1 MKRDVVIG
9 IEIHCELK
17 SKAKMF
23 SDAPI
28 TFNADVNS
36 FANEIDVGYPGT
48 LPSLNQEA
56 VRLSLMAC
64 LITDCEI
71 DRLMRFDRKNYFY
84 SDLPKGYQ
92 ITQQFYPIGKNG
104 KVTIDV
110 ENQIKVIGIE
120 RIHMEEDTAK
130 QFHEDD
136 GTLIDYNRAGN
147 PLIEI
152 VSKPEIHSAKEA
164 RAYVET
170 LQNMLLYAGISDVKM
185 EAGSLRCDVNVSLKD
200 KGSNVLGTKVEIK
213 NLNSIANIE
222 RAIDVEIKRQNEIL
236 NRNETVISQTRRF
249 DESLRTTVLMRD
261 KDDVVDYRY
270 FPEPNILPT
279 IIDDGLYEQAKQAI
293 PLMPAQKLEQLIDEY
308 QLKAVDAKILINNK
322 PLLDYFDQIMK
333 HSKHPIQVGNAL
345 ISEVL
350 ALDVKE
356 DYHKVIEPEAFAD
369 YIDLIVSNT
378 INSKQAKTVFE
389 HMLKQEK
396 PKQIIKD
403 LDMSVVSD
411 AGALL
416 AWVLEAI
423 ENNPQSVVDFK
434 NGKDRAVGFLV
445 GQVMKLS
452 KGKADPKIA
461 NQLVRAELMKK

>member
-1 MKRDVVIG
+1 MKRVVVIG

-48 LPSLNQEA
+48 LPSLNREA

-110 ENQIKVIGIE
+110 ENQTKVIGIE

-164 RAYVET
+164 RVYVET
-170 LQNMLLYAGISDVKM
+170 LQNMLLFAGISDVKM

-200 KGSNVLGTKVEIK
+200 KGSDVLGTKVEIK

-236 NRNETVISQTRRF
+236 DRNETVISQTRRF

-279 IIDDGLYEQAKQAI
+279 IIDDGLYAQAKQAI
-293 PLMPAQKLEQLIDEY
+293 PLMPAQKLAQLIDEH

-333 HSKHPIQVGNAL
+333 HSKHSIQVSNAL

-411 AGALL
+411 TGALL

-423 ENNPQSVVDFK
+423 DNNPQSVIDFK

-452 KGKADPKIA
+452 KGKADPKRV
-461 NQLVRAELMKK
+461 NELVRAELMKK

>member
-1 MKRDVVIG
+1 
-9 IEIHCELK
+9 
-17 SKAKMF
+17 
-23 SDAPI
+23 
-28 TFNADVNS
+28 
-36 FANEIDVGYPGT
+36 
-48 LPSLNQEA
+48 
-56 VRLSLMAC
+56 
-64 LITDCEI
+64 
-71 DRLMRFDRKNYFY
+71 
-84 SDLPKGYQ
+84 
-92 ITQQFYPIGKNG
+92 
-104 KVTIDV
+104 
-110 ENQIKVIGIE
+110 
-120 RIHMEEDTAK
+120 
-130 QFHEDD
+130 
-136 GTLIDYNRAGN
+136 
-147 PLIEI
+147 
-152 VSKPEIHSAKEA
+152 
-164 RAYVET
+164 
-170 LQNMLLYAGISDVKM
+170 M

-200 KGSNVLGTKVEIK
+200 KGSDELGTKVEIK

-236 NRNETVISQTRRF
+236 DRNETVISQTRRF

-279 IIDDGLYEQAKQAI
+279 IIDDALYEQAKQAI
-293 PLMPAQKLEQLIDEY
+293 PLMPAQKLEQLIDEH

-333 HSKHPIQVGNAL
+333 QSKYPIQVGNAL
-345 ISEVL
+345 ISDVL

-411 AGALL
+411 TGALL

-423 ENNPQSVVDFK
+423 ENNPQSVIDFK

-452 KGKADPKIA
+452 KGKADPKLV
-461 NQLVRAELMKK
+461 NELVRAELMKK

>member
-1 MKRDVVIG
+1 MKRVVVIG

-48 LPSLNQEA
+48 LPSLNREA

-110 ENQIKVIGIE
+110 ENQTKVIGIE

-164 RAYVET
+164 RVYVET
-170 LQNMLLYAGISDVKM
+170 LQNMLLFAGISDVKM

-200 KGSNVLGTKVEIK
+200 KGSDELGTKVEIK

-236 NRNETVISQTRRF
+236 DRNETVISQTRRF

-279 IIDDGLYEQAKQAI
+279 IIDDGLYAQAKQAI
-293 PLMPAQKLEQLIDEY
+293 PLMPAQKLAQLIDEH

-333 HSKHPIQVGNAL
+333 HSKHSIQVSNAL

-411 AGALL
+411 TGALL

-423 ENNPQSVVDFK
+423 DNNPQSVIDFK

-452 KGKADPKIA
+452 KGKADPKRV
-461 NQLVRAELMKK
+461 NELVRAELMKK